1 MKKLIHLLLW
11 VSPLSPAFVGIQN
24 ILAQTRRDFT
34 FKFDGVDRTFI
45 VVKPT
50 GATPAG
56 GYPVV
61 FMLHGTSGDG
71 EKFYTISGWKE
82 KGEVEKF
89 ITVFPSSLAFC
100 ILNFPNN
107 NPVNTTR
114 WHTGDLIEDKC
125 PNVQQ
130 TFKDDVKFIRKIVD
144 TIKLNYTVNAK
155 KVFASGF
162 SNGCS
167 MIHKLANEAP
177 DVFAAVAGGSSVL
190 HQLDSSKPS
199 RKIPI
204 WNIVGADDDRF
215 TTAIGITPLPMGGDS
230 ILTLLDSY
238 IKRVQGCEGLTN
250 AFTKTSNAFSN
261 TYTYKTP
268 KTGEAPTTF
277 VFTLIKGMAHVYPN
291 GVNQPFA
298 AADYF
303 WDFFKQA
310 PTTDVYEVYL
320 PETAVSIFPNPAH
333 DVMTVKIL
341 ENTEGVSY
349 NTLIFNMLGQ
359 QVFALKNI
367 QTTQWELKKDD
378 IGRGLFIVKINQGEK
393 TIVKRIVFE

>member
-1 MKKLIHLLLW
+1 MKNIVQFLLFL
-11 VSPLSPAFVGIQN
+11 SPLS

-50 GATPAG
+50 GATPVG

-71 EKFYTISGWKE
+71 EKFYTTSGWKE
-82 KGEVEKF
+82 KGEAEKF
-89 ITVFPSSLAFC
+89 ITVFPSSLSYC

-107 NPVNTTR
+107 NPVVTTR
-114 WHTGDLIEDKC
+114 WNTGDLQDDKC

-130 TFKDDVKFIRKIVD
+130 TFRDDVKLLRKIVD

-167 MIHKLANEAP
+167 MIHKLAIEAP
-177 DVFAAVAGGSSVL
+177 DVFAAVAGASSIL
-190 HQLDSSKPS
+190 MLLDSAKPS

-204 WNIVGADDDRF
+204 WNIVGANDDRF
-215 TTAIGITPLPMGGDS
+215 TTPYGASPLPFGGDS
-230 ILTLLDSY
+230 ILRVLGSY
-238 IKRVQGCEGLTN
+238 INRVQGCEGLTN
-250 AFTKTSNAFSN
+250 TFTKTSNAFSN
-261 TYTYKTP
+261 TYTYRTP

-277 VFTLIKGMAHVYPN
+277 VFTLIRGMAHVYPN
-291 GVNQPFA
+291 GDNLPFA

-310 PTTDVYEVYL
+310 VATDVKELYL
-320 PETAVSIFPNPAH
+320 PETAVTIYPNPSH
-333 DVMTVKIL
+333 DEMTIKML
-341 ENTEGVSY
+341 ENTDGTSLNNREGGSY

-359 QVFALKNI
+359 QVFSFKNI
-367 QTTQWELKKDD
+367 NAPQWTLKKED
-378 IGRGLFIVKINQGEK
+378 IGRGIFMVKINQGEK
-393 TIVKRIVFE
+393 TITKRVVFE

>member
-1 MKKLIHLLLW
+1 MKRVIHILLW
-11 VSPLSPAFVGIQN
+11 LSPLSPAFVGIQN

-34 FKFDGVDRTFI
+34 FKFDGVNREFI

-50 GATPAG
+50 GATPVG

-82 KGEVEKF
+82 KGEAEKF
-89 ITVFPSSLAFC
+89 ITVFPSSLSFC

-114 WHTGDLIEDKC
+114 WNTGDLQEDKC

-130 TFKDDVKFIRKIVD
+130 TFKDDVKFIRKLVD
-144 TIKLNYTVNAK
+144 TIKQTYTVNPK
-155 KVFASGF
+155 KIFASGF

-167 MIHKLANEAP
+167 MIHKLAIEAP
-177 DVFAAVAGGSSVL
+177 DVFAAVAGGSSIL
-190 HQLDSSKPS
+190 MPLDSAKPS

-204 WNIVGADDDRF
+204 WNIVGSEDDRF
-215 TTAIGITPLPMGGDS
+215 TTPYGFSPLPFGGDS
-230 ILTLLDSY
+230 ILQVLGSY
-238 IKRVQGCEGLTN
+238 INRVQGCQGLTN
-250 AFTKTSNAFSN
+250 TFTKTSNAFSN
-261 TYTYKTP
+261 TYTYKTA

-277 VFTLIKGMAHVYPN
+277 VFSLIKGMAHVYPN
-291 GVNQPFA
+291 SVNVPFA

-310 PTTDVYEVYL
+310 ATTDVKEVYL
-320 PETAVSIFPNPAH
+320 PETAVAIFPNPSH
-333 DVMTVKIL
+333 DVLTVEML
-341 ENTEGVSY
+341 ENTEGGNY
-349 NTLIFNMLGQ
+349 NTLVFNMLGQ

-367 QTTQWELKKDD
+367 NSTQWVLKKED
-378 IGRGLFIVKINQGEK
+378 IGKGLFVVKINQGEK
-393 TIVKRIVFE
+393 VIVKRIVFE